1 MSNSEKHS
9 EQRNES
15 MRVALEAHG
24 KAQAAVKQLEEL
36 MINLN
41 RATWYETG
49 EIPAGAAWPGVS
61 ALEQMREAA
70 ELMGDWLY
78 EWPNEQW
85 REKYGDRFT
94 DVQQSLDS
102 ESSDES

>member
-1 MSNSEKHS
+1 MSTDQEYSHE
-9 EQRNES
+9 RNES

-24 KAQAAVKQLEEL
+24 KAQAAVKQLEEI

-41 RATWYETG
+41 RAKWYETG

-61 ALEQMREAA
+61 ALEHLREAA
-70 ELMGDWLY
+70 ELIGDWLY

-85 REKYGDRFT
+85 REKYGDQYT
-94 DVQQSLDS
+94 DSVDT
-102 ESSDES
+102 

>member
-1 MSNSEKHS
+1 MSSDEKHS
-9 EQRNES
+9 QQRNES
-15 MRVALEAHG
+15 MRTVLEAHG
-24 KAQAAVKQLEEL
+24 KAQAAVKQLEEV

-49 EIPAGAAWPGVS
+49 EIPTGAAWPGFS
-61 ALEQMREAA
+61 ALEQLREAS
-70 ELMGDWLY
+70 ELIGDWLY

-94 DVQQSLDS
+94 DTPQA
-102 ESSDES
+102 